1 MVEESTGICSD
12 GAVRVR
18 CRGII
23 ALILAFT
30 CPAGSAALY
39 LNLLVELQPCSA
51 AIAELVVVPPYSLYL
66 GSSVWLF
73 DSSHNSLEHILP
85 FPSQGRDNQEMNVF
99 IRLADVDAESPGMGI
114 VHGQ

>member
-1 MVEESTGICSD
+1 MVEGSTGIYSD

-23 ALILAFT
+23 ALILALT
-30 CPAGSAALY
+30 CPAGSAASY

-51 AIAELVVVPPYSLYL
+51 AIAELVVVPPVAPYSLYL

-85 FPSQGRDNQEMNVF
+85 FFPKGGRQ
-99 IRLADVDAESPGMGI
+99 PGDEYI
-114 VHGQ
+114 H

>member
-1 MVEESTGICSD
+1 MVEGSTGIYSD

-23 ALILAFT
+23 ALILAVT
-30 CPAGSAALY
+30 CPAGSAASY

-51 AIAELVVVPPYSLYL
+51 AIAELVVVPPVAPYSLYL
-66 GSSVWLF
+66 GGSVWLF

-85 FPSQGRDNQEMNVF
+85 FSSQGGRQ
-99 IRLADVDAESPGMGI
+99 PGDECI
-114 VHGQ
+114 Y